1 MKHQLDFEKPIIEL
15 QNKLTALR
23 EHPEQ
28 HSVGISFEEEIL
40 LIEKKI
46 EETRRQIFLHLTPW
60 QRVQLARHPKRPYTL
75 DYFSRAFTDF
85 QELHGDR
92 LFAGVDSY
100 HTKARDI
107 AKLETHRKYVDIQV
121 LISGSETFEIFPK
134 QGLTVSES
142 YIPERDVEF
151 YQVPAETRA
160 KITMNPGQ
168 FIVFFP
174 EDAHMPCL
182 MTGNSPQPVKKV
194 VIKVA
199 VDLLK

>member
-1 MKHQLDFEKPIIEL
+1 MIFDRLENCTLYPLGKAWEAAFAFLKTVTPKMENKKYFLD
-15 QNKLTALR
+15 
-23 EHPEQ
+23 
-28 HSVGISFEEEIL
+28 
-40 LIEKKI
+40 
-46 EETRRQIFLHLTPW
+46 
-60 QRVQLARHPKRPYTL
+60 
-75 DYFSRAFTDF
+75 
-85 QELHGDR
+85 GDR

-100 HTKARDI
+100 NTKARGG

-121 LISGSETFEIFPK
+121 LISGSETFEVFPK
-134 QGLTVSES
+134 QGLTVSEP
-142 YIPERDVEF
+142 YNPEKDAEF
-151 YQVPAETRA
+151 YQVPAEPRA

-199 VDLLK
+199 VELLKERECYFF